1 MTGRLDE
8 VMKYIELNKTS
19 TNNDDID
26 EILIKKIEQ
35 LLEEIEQ
42 PTIHGPSKE
51 SITKYREKM
60 IKNIEEGIFTCSG

>member
-19 TNNDDID
+19 NNNNDMD

-35 LLEEIEQ
+35 LLKEIE
-42 PTIHGPSKE
+42 PLTIQGPSKE
-51 SITKYREKM
+51 SVTKYREKM